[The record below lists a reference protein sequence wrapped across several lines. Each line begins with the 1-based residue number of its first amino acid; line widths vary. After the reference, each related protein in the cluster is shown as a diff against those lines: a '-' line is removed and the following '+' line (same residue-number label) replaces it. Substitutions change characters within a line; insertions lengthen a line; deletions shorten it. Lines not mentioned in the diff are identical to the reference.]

1 MSYKKIF
8 FKNIIEMD
16 GSLTFLESKSDIP
29 FDIKRVFLIYNV
41 PTNEVIRANH
51 ASINTCFVLQL
62 ISGYVNVE
70 LDDGTRKEIFTLA
83 NIREGLYVPSMTWM
97 KTTHFSCDAILQ
109 VYASETYDDCIYIDD
124 YEEFIGRCGKQNEEN
139 SNFRGK

>member
-83 NIREGLYVPSMTWM
+83 NKFHPHKY
-97 KTTHFSCDAILQ
+97 
-109 VYASETYDDCIYIDD
+109 
-124 YEEFIGRCGKQNEEN
+124 
-139 SNFRGK
+139 